1 MALGAW
7 ALVWPGLA
15 SRPMHHARLGQPAHS
30 ERASS
35 GQRSLASQP
44 ILAGSAGFLFFF
56 FFSFIYLFLLNKY
69 GSIFINS
76 YN

>member
-1 MALGAW
+1 
-7 ALVWPGLA
+7 
-15 SRPMHHARLGQPAHS
+15 MHHARLGQPAHS

-56 FFSFIYLFLLNKY
+56 LLFLSLFI
-69 GSIFINS
+69 SIK
-76 YN
+76 